1 MMVDTFVAYLN
12 AVRHSSPATVAA
24 YRREVE
30 RFLRSTGTED
40 PRSVQTA
47 AVRRYLASL
56 AQEGLGPR
64 SVNRAMSAIRSF
76 YRFLRRY
83 DADTPDPTAGLRG
96 LRADSRLPV
105 FLFEDE
111 TAALLDSAAS
121 LGSAAVPPV
130 TADGLT
136 AVRDAA
142 LLEFLYATGCRVAE
156 AAALRLDDVQLEAR
170 TALVTGKGGKQ
181 RLVYL
186 TESAARSLRTY
197 LRDRFAAHPESRSVP
212 AVFLNRRGGA
222 LSDRGMRL
230 AVSRYRH
237 QVGKPV
243 SPHTFRHSFATHLLN
258 GGADIRTVQ
267 ELLGHASLSTTQV
280 YTHTSVDRLRDVY
293 AVAHPHARPARPG
306 TAT

>member
-40 PRSVQTA
+40 PRSVQPA
-47 AVRRYLASL
+47 AVRRYLATL

-111 TAALLDSAAS
+111 AAAVLDSAAM
-121 LGSAAVPPV
+121 LGSAS
-130 TADGLT
+130 
-136 AVRDAA
+136 
-142 LLEFLYATGCRVAE
+142 CRTP
-156 AAALRLDDVQLEAR
+156 RP
-170 TALVTGKGGKQ
+170 
-181 RLVYL
+181 
-186 TESAARSLRTY
+186 S
-197 LRDRFAAHPESRSVP
+197 
-212 AVFLNRRGGA
+212 RRG
-222 LSDRGMRL
+222 R
-230 AVSRYRH
+230 
-237 QVGKPV
+237 
-243 SPHTFRHSFATHLLN
+243 
-258 GGADIRTVQ
+258 
-267 ELLGHASLSTTQV
+267 E
-280 YTHTSVDRLRDVY
+280 
-293 AVAHPHARPARPG
+293 
-306 TAT
+306 TA

>member
-1 MMVDTFVAYLN
+1 MVDTFVAYLR

-30 RFLRSTGTED
+30 RFLRATGTGD

-47 AVRRYLASL
+47 TVRRYIASL
-56 AQEGLGPR
+56 AREGLGPR

-96 LRADSRLPV
+96 LRADARLPV

-111 TAALLDSAAS
+111 AAAVLDSAAVPQ
-121 LGSAAVPPV
+121 SAAVPPV
-130 TADGLT
+130 SGDGLA

-142 LLEFLYATGCRVAE
+142 LMEFLYATGCRVAE
-156 AAALRLDDVQLEAR
+156 VAALRLDDVRLEVR
-170 TALVTGKGGKQ
+170 TARVTGKGGKQ
-181 RLVYL
+181 RMVYL
-186 TESAARSLRTY
+186 TESAVRSLQIY
-197 LRDRFAAHPESRSVP
+197 LRNRFAAHPESRSLA

-293 AVAHPHARPARPG
+293 AVAHPHARRPRTG
-306 TAT
+306 TAP

>member
-1 MMVDTFVAYLN
+1 MVDTFVAYLS
-12 AVRHSSPATVAA
+12 AVRHSSPATIAA

-40 PRSVQTA
+40 PRSVRTA

-83 DADTPDPTAGLRG
+83 DADTPDPTVGLRG

-111 TAALLDSAAS
+111 AAALLDSAAMPD
-121 LGSAAVPPV
+121 SAAVPPV
-130 TADGLT
+130 TEDGLT

-156 AAALRLDDVQLEAR
+156 AAALRLEDVQLEAR
-170 TALVTGKGGKQ
+170 TARVTGKGGKQ
-181 RLVYL
+181 RMVYL

-293 AVAHPHARPARPG
+293 AGAHPHARPARPG

>member
-1 MMVDTFVAYLN
+1 MMMVDTFVAYLN

-30 RFLRSTGTED
+30 RFLRSAGTED
-40 PRSVQTA
+40 PRSVTTA
-47 AVRRYLASL
+47 TVRRYIASL
-56 AQEGLGPR
+56 AQDGLSPR

-111 TAALLDSAAS
+111 AAAVLEA
-121 LGSAAVPPV
+121 AAVPRAA
-130 TADGLT
+130 ADGLL
-136 AVRDAA
+136 ALRDAA

-156 AAALRLDDVQLEAR
+156 VAALRLEEVQLEAR
-170 TALVTGKGGKQ
+170 TARVTGKGGKQ
-181 RLVYL
+181 RMVYL
-186 TESAARSLRTY
+186 TESAARSLQTY
-197 LRDRFAAHPESRSVP
+197 LRNRFAAHPESRSVP

-293 AVAHPHARPARPG
+293 AVAHPHARRPRSG

>member
-1 MMVDTFVAYLN
+1 MVDTFVAYLN

-111 TAALLDSAAS
+111 AAAMLDSAAT
-121 LGSAAVPPV
+121 LDSAAVPPV

>member
-1 MMVDTFVAYLN
+1 MVDTFVAYLN

-96 LRADSRLPV
+96 LRSDSRLPV

-111 TAALLDSAAS
+111 AAALLDSAARPD
-121 LGSAAVPPV
+121 SAAVPPV
-130 TADGLT
+130 TGDGLT

>member
-1 MMVDTFVAYLN
+1 MVDTFVAYLK

-40 PRSVQTA
+40 PCSVQTA

-111 TAALLDSAAS
+111 AAAMLD
-121 LGSAAVPPV
+121 SAAVPPV

>member
-96 LRADSRLPV
+96 LRSDSRLPV

-111 TAALLDSAAS
+111 AAALLDSAARPD
-121 LGSAAVPPV
+121 SAAVPPV
-130 TADGLT
+130 TGDGLT

-230 AVSRYRH
+230 AVSRCRH

>member
-1 MMVDTFVAYLN
+1 MVDTFVAYLK

-111 TAALLDSAAS
+111 AAAMLDSAAT
-121 LGSAAVPPV
+121 LDSAAVPPV

>member
-1 MMVDTFVAYLN
+1 MVDTFVAYLN

-111 TAALLDSAAS
+111 AAAMLDSAAT
-121 LGSAAVPPV
+121 LDSAAVPPV

-156 AAALRLDDVQLEAR
+156 AAALRLDDVQIEAR

>member
-1 MMVDTFVAYLN
+1 MVDTFVAYLK

-111 TAALLDSAAS
+111 AAAMLD
-121 LGSAAVPPV
+121 SAAVPPV